1 MKELLNLLKAIPNK
15 VVVIVTGLLD
25 GLAAASRA
33 PLKAIVLII
42 AIMAA
47 ADLILK
53 GALGI
58 ISYSISQVRVILDAV
73 QAGGWP
79 LVVLAL
85 ILIIWKQNKTA

>member
-1 MKELLNLLKAIPNK
+1 MTELLNLLKAIPNK
-15 VVVIVTGLLD
+15 VVAIVTGLLD
-25 GLAAASRA
+25 GIAAMSKS
-33 PLKAIVLII
+33 PKKVIVLII
-42 AIMAA
+42 AVIAA

-53 GALGI
+53 GALGL
-58 ISYSISQVRVILDAV
+58 ISYSIIQAKAILAAI